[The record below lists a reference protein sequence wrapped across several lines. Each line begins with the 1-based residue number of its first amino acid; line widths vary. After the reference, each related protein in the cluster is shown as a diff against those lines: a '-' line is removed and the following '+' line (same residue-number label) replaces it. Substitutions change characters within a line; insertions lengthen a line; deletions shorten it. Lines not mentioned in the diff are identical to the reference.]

1 MIRPASKRGSN
12 VHQIILLPPAD
23 MITPSHQPKRVKIS
37 DYGHQHGTHTEAID
51 PQVVP
56 VVLPQD
62 LNLTGP
68 LAQGKAVQEQ
78 QKLDA

>member
-1 MIRPASKRGSN
+1 
-12 VHQIILLPPAD
+12 
-23 MITPSHQPKRVKIS
+23 MITPAQAKRVRIS
-37 DYGHQHGTHTEAID
+37 KHGRQHGTHTEAID

-68 LAQGKAVQEQ
+68 LPQGKTV
-78 QKLDA
+78 